1 MKLSSLK
8 FTLPKENIAM
18 HPPVNREDSRL
29 MVVHKETGKIE
40 HRVFKDIS
48 EYFNAGDSLII
59 NDSKVFPAKLIGKK
73 EKTGAKIEVFLLR
86 ELKEEDHQWDALV
99 DPARKIRVGNKL
111 YFGNMDLV
119 AEVSDN
125 TTSRGRTLRFL
136 FDGTT
141 EELYE
146 IFDKL
151 GSPPIPD
158 WILNREVLPEDKE
171 RYQTIYAKNIG
182 AVVPSFAGFH
192 FNEYI
197 LKLLE
202 YKGINITPI
211 TIHSGLSDM
220 SIIDVEDV
228 TKYRINA
235 EYFKIGEN
243 TCSLVNKSIEN
254 KLKVCAVGLSALKA
268 VESSSSSYR
277 TLKPI
282 EGWTN
287 KFLIPSYD
295 FKICNSLITNFHIP
309 KSTLFVNAAAFV
321 GEDLLMEAYNTALKE
336 DYRFFIYGDSM
347 LVI

>member
-8 FTLPKENIAM
+8 FDLPKESIALY
-18 HPPVNREDSRL
+18 PPDSRDDSRL
-29 MVVHKETGKIE
+29 MVIHKDTGKIE
-40 HRVFKDIS
+40 HRSFKDVT
-48 EYFNAGDSLII
+48 EYFTSGDSLII

-86 ELKEEDHQWDALV
+86 ELKHEDHQWDALV

-141 EELYE
+141 AELYQ
-146 IFDKL
+146 IFEKL

-158 WILNREVLPEDKE
+158 WILKRDVKPIDKE

-192 FNEYI
+192 FTEYI

-202 YKGINITPI
+202 YNGIKIVPI
-211 TIHSGLSDM
+211 TIHTGLSDM
-220 SIIDVEDV
+220 SVIDVEDV

-235 EYFKIGEN
+235 EYFKITEN
-243 TCSLVNKSIEN
+243 SCKLVNESITSKSKI
-254 KLKVCAVGLSALKA
+254 CAVGLSSLKA
-268 VESSSSSYR
+268 VESSSSSYS

-287 KFLIPSYD
+287 KFIIPNYD

-309 KSTLFVNAAAFV
+309 KSTLFVSAAAFL
-321 GEDLLMEAYNTALKE
+321 GEELLMEAYNIALKE
-336 DYRFFIYGDSM
+336 DYKFFIYGDSM
-347 LVI
+347 LII

>member
-8 FTLPKENIAM
+8 FDLPKENIAM
-18 HPPVNREDSRL
+18 HPSENRDDSRL
-29 MVVHKETGKIE
+29 MVIYKDTGKIE
-40 HRVFKDIS
+40 HHNFKDITD
-48 EYFNAGDSLII
+48 YFKSGDTLII

-86 ELKEEDHQWDALV
+86 ELKSEDHQWDALV

-111 YFGNMDLV
+111 YFGNMDLI

-141 EELYE
+141 AELYE

-151 GSPPIPD
+151 GSAPIPN
-158 WILNREVLPEDKE
+158 WIIKRDITADDKE
-171 RYQTIYAKNIG
+171 RYQTVYAKNIG

-192 FNEYI
+192 FTKYI

-202 YKGINITPI
+202 FNEVNVTPV
-211 TIHSGLSDM
+211 TVHSGLSDM

-228 TKYRINA
+228 TKYKINA
-235 EYFKIGEN
+235 EYFKIDEQ
-243 TCSLVNKSIEN
+243 TCELVNKSKET
-254 KLKVCAVGLSALKA
+254 KSKVCAVGLSALKA

-282 EGWTN
+282 ESWTN
-287 KFLIPSYD
+287 KFLIPNYD

-309 KSTLFVNAAAFV
+309 KSTLFVNTAAFL
-321 GEDLLMEAYNTALKE
+321 GEELLMEAYNIALKE
-336 DYRFFIYGDSM
+336 GYKFFIYGDSM